1 MRREAAIKKLN
12 RTEKLAL
19 IGKNHLDTTSSAP
32 LGRAIRDWL
41 HRPDLF
47 SRSAWLEL
55 IRAVSPLPFQIASL
69 IVDQT
74 LWGSFWQGDVIA
86 PGYLLPALELAYL
99 RATRIDETFDA
110 PDPQHYLRQLQ
121 QQLVEPPVGLWLG
134 EFENNA
140 ILVLIYQVEAEWLI
154 IWLTETVILSGY
166 RSPVFNTPAYGLMPL
181 LSPSP
186 NPVSEPISPIEQEQR
201 IEQSQEWQAAWA
213 TLTPAARLDRF
224 VQLQRAYSQLQGT
237 AAGHVLADWLANH
250 R

>member
-69 IVDQT
+69 IVDQA

-110 PDPQHYLRQLQ
+110 PDPQQYLRQLQ

-166 RSPVFNTPAYGLMPL
+166 RSPVFNTPAYGLMSL
-181 LSPSP
+181 LSPP
-186 NPVSEPISPIEQEQR
+186 VTTVSELTSPLEPEQR
-201 IEQSQEWQAAWA
+201 IEQSQEWQAAWT